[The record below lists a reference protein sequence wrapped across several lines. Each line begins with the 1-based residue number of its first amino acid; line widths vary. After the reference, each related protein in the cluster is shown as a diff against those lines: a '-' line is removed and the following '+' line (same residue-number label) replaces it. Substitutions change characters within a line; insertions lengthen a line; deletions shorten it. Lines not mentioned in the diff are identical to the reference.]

1 MIVKEYDYGWGP
13 EWPAKQLER
22 EILNQYLAPIK
33 ADQHRWAVINSTW
46 YSSDQH
52 IDVVRELH
60 QHNIDYVVL
69 VAMMDSAIPR
79 AEWFDNITV
88 YEVGYYPHSQCID
101 YWALLMHK
109 YFDQSASAD
118 SDGIDTAY
126 ICLNRKPHMHR
137 QRLYNE
143 LQSHKLLD
151 QGLVSFGS
159 DNGVAV
165 RTLNNDQGGCNLAPN
180 GGTQQNGIAN
190 DLITLGNI
198 DNWNRCFLNIV
209 TETVFDIQQQGFV
222 SEKIYKPILGKRP
235 FMVYASDCAESW
247 LQQRGFVTYSKD
259 FSDITDLD
267 LTQPNN
273 ISAFLQ
279 TLVQQPKQYWRSKFQ
294 ELVPKIEYNY
304 ENFYRYCNS
313 QLDTIKQGIC
323 I

>member
-1 MIVKEYDYGWGP
+1 MIVKQYDYGWGP

-22 EILNQYLAPIK
+22 EILNQYLAPIN

-46 YSSDQH
+46 YGSDQH
-52 IDVVRELH
+52 VDVVQELQ
-60 QHNIDYVVL
+60 QHNIDHVVL

-79 AEWFDNITV
+79 ADWFANITV
-88 YEVGYYPHSQCID
+88 CEVGYYPQGHCID

-109 YFDQSASAD
+109 YFNQTANTDHNV
-118 SDGIDTAY
+118 IDTAY
-126 ICLNRKPHMHR
+126 ICLNRKPHTHR

-143 LQSHKLLD
+143 LQSRGLLD
-151 QGLVSFGS
+151 HGLVSFGS

-165 RTLNNDQGGCNLAPN
+165 RTLTNDQGGCNLAPN

-235 FMVYASDCAESW
+235 FIVYASDCAEPW
-247 LQQRGFVTYSKD
+247 LHQRGFVTYSKD
-259 FSDITDLD
+259 FLDITDLD
-267 LTQPNN
+267 LAQPNN
-273 ISAFLQ
+273 TSAFLQ
-279 TLVQQPKQYWRSKFQ
+279 TLTQQPKSYWQSKFRT
-294 ELVPKIEYNY
+294 LLPKIEHNY
-304 ENFYRYCNS
+304 ENFYRYCSS